1 MVGRCAEG
9 SNRHVWVLSEQT
21 VGDLDERPRERRAT
35 TVEDL
40 AGASGL
46 VTLSA
51 TRQQAD
57 EPELHL
63 GVLVDVVVAGE
74 VHAPAEVL
82 ERFILT
88 APSQC
93 EIAGDPRSG
102 NLALRLGFVGQDR
115 VRSRKG
121 GRRGIDI
128 ASPEED
134 PREDRVP
141 LPHER
146 QVTGSLSVEDSVPV
160 HPLGLFELTEI
171 QRDLAEGSFDPAHPS
186 GTLALAGELQT
197 LETDGPRPLEVG
209 PVVGERRGEVVV
221 DPLEVDRVAD
231 FLRQTKGLFH
241 RGERLLRMTGLR
253 KFDPEVLHR
262 GSPHLERA
270 DPRGHLDRTP
280 EVRIRLLRVAT
291 PPVELSEHPQGPCE
305 LRGLAERLESRPGLP
320 CHDLVGTGATP
331 TRTRPILHPGRHRPG
346 RTARA
351 PAGKPAPSPPWVQF
365 PMRPG

>member
-1 MVGRCAEG
+1 
-9 SNRHVWVLSEQT
+9 
-21 VGDLDERPRERRAT
+21 
-35 TVEDL
+35 
-40 AGASGL
+40 
-46 VTLSA
+46 
-51 TRQQAD
+51 
-57 EPELHL
+57 
-63 GVLVDVVVAGE
+63 LVDVVVAGE

-141 LPHER
+141 L
-146 QVTGSLSVEDSVPV
+146 

-197 LETDGPRPLEVG
+197 LETDGPR
-209 PVVGERRGEVVV
+209 
-221 DPLEVDRVAD
+221 
-231 FLRQTKGLFH
+231 
-241 RGERLLRMTGLR
+241 
-253 KFDPEVLHR
+253 
-262 GSPHLERA
+262 
-270 DPRGHLDRTP
+270 
-280 EVRIRLLRVAT
+280 
-291 PPVELSEHPQGPCE
+291 
-305 LRGLAERLESRPGLP
+305 
-320 CHDLVGTGATP
+320 
-331 TRTRPILHPGRHRPG
+331 
-346 RTARA
+346 
-351 PAGKPAPSPPWVQF
+351 
-365 PMRPG
+365 